1 MSLSQRRASLRFT
14 HGLPGCAWFSLSLAL
29 LACGGEGGSDS
40 GLGPSTGAES
50 SSSTSTLPPSGE
62 STGTSSTQADST
74 GAESTEGSSTTG
86 DPGGDVLGPDA
97 IARIEEA
104 VGDTLGT
111 GYATGC
117 SVAIWRDGSVIYAGG
132 FGTKNAAR
140 EPVSPDTLFQ
150 IGSDTKKMTAIAL
163 LREVDAGT
171 ADLDT
176 TVADILPTLDL
187 AASPGTFDTLTI
199 DRLLS
204 HRSGLYDYT
213 PWDDAPDDGELLL
226 RTSTAFAANEYA
238 MMPPGVA
245 WNYSNPNFSLAGL
258 LTEQLAERAW
268 AEVLID
274 DVAAP
279 LDMTHT
285 YARRDDMLAAET
297 DIASGFGPIPGS
309 DFNSFE
315 LLEVSS
321 TETGPADWTS
331 PEDHAD
337 NAFTRPAGLVWG
349 TATDMAKLAGFL
361 IAGDEA
367 VLSNELREQ
376 LMTGQVALA
385 PGLDPTEF
393 GYGYGVTAVR
403 GLDGPQ
409 GYRDVRLVQH
419 GGNTLDM
426 TSTFIMLPEQQ
437 VAVSILSNGFV
448 DNMDIVAAVALEEA
462 AAGRLPDPSAPPR
475 VGDPPAADLSVY
487 AGTFYDTALG
497 EVSITWTGAQLQ
509 IDIPTLTDLG
519 VQVEPTMTAVARDVF
534 LVSVDGGEFD
544 LSFYPDLNGEPNHYA
559 VNRSF
564 VLDRTEAESSARRP
578 RPAGRGAPINLTR
591 QRPLAPPR
599 WR

>member
-1 MSLSQRRASLRFT
+1 M
-14 HGLPGCAWFSLSLAL
+14 HGLPGCAWLSLSLAL

-40 GLGPSTGAES
+40 GSDPSTGAES
-50 SSSTSTLPPSGE
+50 SSSTSAPAPSDE

-74 GAESTEGSSTTG
+74 GAEPTEGSSTTG
-86 DPGGDVLGPDA
+86 DPGGDVLDPDA

-171 ADLDT
+171 VDLDT
-176 TVADILPTLDL
+176 TVADVLPTLDL
-187 AASPGTFDTLTI
+187 AASPGTFETLSI

-213 PWDDAPDDGELLL
+213 PWDEAPDDGELLL

-258 LTEQLAERAW
+258 LTEQLAERPW

-279 LDMTHT
+279 LGMTHT
-285 YARRDDMLAAET
+285 YARRDDMLAVET

-315 LLEVSS
+315 LLEPAS
-321 TETGPADWTS
+321 TETGAADWTS
-331 PEDHAD
+331 PQDHAD
-337 NAFTRPAGLVWG
+337 NAFTRPAGMVWG
-349 TATDMAKLAGFL
+349 TATDMAKLGGFL

-367 VLSNELREQ
+367 VLSDELREQ

-393 GYGYGVTAVR
+393 GYGYGVTALR
-403 GLDGPQ
+403 GLEGPQ
-409 GYRDVRLVQH
+409 GYRDVPLVQH

-437 VAVSILSNGFV
+437 VAVSILSNGFG
-448 DNMDIVAAVALEEA
+448 DDMDIVAAVALEEA
-462 AAGRLPDPSAPPR
+462 AAGRLPDPGAPPR
-475 VGDPPAADLSVY
+475 VGEPPADDLSVY
-487 AGTFYDTALG
+487 AGTFYDVALG
-497 EVSITWTGAQLQ
+497 EVAISWTGAQLQ
-509 IDIPTLTDLG
+509 IDIPMLADLG
-519 VQVEPTMTAVARDVF
+519 VQVEPTMIAVARDVF
-534 LVSVDGGEFD
+534 VVSIEGGEFD

-559 VNRSF
+559 VNRNF
-564 VLDRTEAESSARRP
+564 VLDRTEAESPAQRP
-578 RPAGRGAPINLTR
+578 RRAGSGAPMSLTR